1 MSHFVSTQA
10 GTSGVKH
17 LEREVSIMKQV
28 KHEHIIHLEEV
39 FETPKVKAKTSS
51 IYCHNLCMHGLW
63 FDVRYEKCTF
73 VCCSPEDVPRD

>member
-1 MSHFVSTQA
+1 MQA

-39 FETPKVKAKTSS
+39 FETLNVRAKNMKHLFCSLSFKVSLSYAVVNH
-51 IYCHNLCMHGLW
+51 IILLCKQLDC
-63 FDVRYEKCTF
+63 F
-73 VCCSPEDVPRD
+73 